1 MPKDPAD
8 FRDTLEQINLL
19 YPAGATLTIDEVR
32 ELTRWKDIR
41 TIKKY
46 LPMVKGERF
55 NKVTVAKMLCGQ
67 NVMERSRA

>member
-1 MPKDPAD
+1 MPREPAD
-8 FRDTLEQINLL
+8 YRDTLEQINQL
-19 YPAGATLTIDEVR
+19 YPSGATLTLDEVR

-46 LPMVKGERF
+46 LPIVKGDRC

-67 NVMERSRA
+67 KVK